1 MKWTQLDYWN
11 SGEWQVVQERLND
24 LKKEGKTT
32 VPERNNLF
40 KALEE
45 TPFESVKVAI
55 IGQDPYPNPAY
66 ATGIAFDVPVGVD
79 PLPPSLINIFKEY
92 QDDLHLPTPSSGSLL
107 PWCRA
112 GVLLWNSIPSC
123 DAGRP
128 ASHHWEEWS
137 YLTKEI
143 VERLDGQDSVVFCL
157 LGKYANAF
165 GSCVRSNLD
174 IVETSHPSPLGA
186 KWGFL
191 GSRIFTKI
199 NNRLVDK
206 GLTPIDWRLP

>member
-92 QDDLHLPTPSSGSLL
+92 QDDLCLPTPSSGSLL

-128 ASHHWEEWS
+128 ASHHWEEYS

-143 VERLDGQDSVVFCL
+143 VEKLDGQGSVVYCL
-157 LGKYANAF
+157 LGKHANAF
-165 GSCVRSNLD
+165 GSYVRSDLD
-174 IVETSHPSPLGA
+174 VVETSHPSPLGA